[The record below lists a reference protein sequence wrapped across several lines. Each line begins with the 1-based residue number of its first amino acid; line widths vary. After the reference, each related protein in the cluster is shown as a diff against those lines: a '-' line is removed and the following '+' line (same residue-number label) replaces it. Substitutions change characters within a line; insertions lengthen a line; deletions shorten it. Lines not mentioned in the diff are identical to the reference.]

1 LTYDPDVARLIE
13 TMNRV
18 PRARF
23 QGQTVEETR
32 EAYRLSCRIGGLPT
46 VAMASIRD
54 RQATPPRHVIA
65 LRLYRPEGL
74 DDTLPPALIYF
85 HGAGWAVAT

>member
-1 LTYDPDVARLIE
+1 MTYDPDVARLIE

-32 EAYRLSCRIGGLPT
+32 EAYRLSCRIGGLPA
-46 VAMASIRD
+46 VAMASYVTCRRHRRD
-54 RQATPPRHVIA
+54 TSLRCGSIA
-65 LRLYRPEGL
+65 PKGSTTLFRL
-74 DDTLPPALIYF
+74 
-85 HGAGWAVAT
+85 H